1 MAEIYWIHLPEHTDM
16 FSEGYI
22 GVTKYTAKKRFAQ
35 HRERSCSSDNQNI
48 CKAIRKYGHENLI
61 VETLVIAD
69 MAYCLEVESKLR
81 PTIYIGWN
89 IAMGGGAGGGI
100 RLPQSEEQKSAHSER
115 MRQWWIDNPDHDHS
129 NKGRPGAARPRTD
142 DHQSRIVEGKFYNL
156 PFKYSWWAN
165 AELYYE
171 DFISGLSYTYAQQKN
186 GLKVRQ
192 LFNMWQR
199 FESGWIPSE
208 DQRWKE
214 VIQKYK
220 EA

>member
-1 MAEIYWIHLPEHTDM
+1 MAEVYWIHLPEHTDM

-35 HRERSCSSDNQNI
+35 HRERSSSSDLQNI
-48 CKAIRKYGHENLI
+48 CKAIRKYGAENLI
-61 VETLVIAD
+61 AETIVIAELD
-69 MAYCLEVESKLR
+69 YCFNVESKLR
-81 PTIYIGWN
+81 PKPFIGWN
-89 IAMGGGAGGGI
+89 IAIGGGSPNVGYK
-100 RLPQSEEQKSAHSER
+100 PSEEKKKAHSE
-115 MRQWWIDNPDHDHS
+115 MMKQWWVDNPDHDHS
-129 NKGRPGAARPRTD
+129 NKGRPGISRPRTD

-156 PFKYSWWAN
+156 PFRYPWWAN
-165 AELYYE
+165 TELYYE
-171 DFISGLSYTYAQQKN
+171 DFVSGLSYTYAQQKN

-214 VIQKYK
+214 VIQRYK